1 MPINIVNVELFAE
14 LRQNYGYYVDKTEF
28 LVQFLQDPTNAT
40 RFRLPSSATLFTRP
54 RRFGKTMFMSMLAEF
69 FDVTKSSQQLFAGL
83 KVAENEKLCREWM
96 NQYPVIFLTLKEVEG
111 LTFEDALDEIR
122 TRMKNLYSDVEPM
135 LDRKKLRTADRD
147 VMDDILSAHAS
158 IRALR
163 ASLQTMSRI
172 LYALY
177 GKPVIILLD
186 EYDVPVAKA
195 AERGYYDEMI
205 LFMRIFLS
213 NALKTN
219 PYLKFGILTGAL
231 RITKESIFTGLN
243 NLDCFDIANPKY
255 ADVFGFTQY
264 EVDQLLSDAGL
275 EEKRDALREWYD
287 GYHFGDRSD
296 IYCPWSI
303 MKYLADVQSVPKE
316 KPKAYWVGTSGNE
329 LTKAF
334 LGRMPSTV
342 QDDIASL
349 TEGKTIAVAIKE
361 DLNYDQIYTK
371 EDNFW
376 TLLYLTGYL
385 TPSSDSAN
393 CVVSPGPGR
402 TILAIPN
409 REVKDV
415 FKSEINSWFSQMLPK
430 DKQEDFFKLFWK
442 GDAQNLE
449 KSLGTMLLTS
459 SSVQDYKYR
468 EHFYHSFLLGIFMLL
483 YPVTSNR
490 EAGEGF
496 FDLIVQDEREK
507 RAAVIEVKR
516 ADSKKELETEVEK
529 ALLQIE
535 ERQYDVELK
544 ARGYTQII
552 HWGMAFFKKSCKM
565 GVRCSS

>member
-1 MPINIVNVELFAE
+1 MSIKIQNTEKFDT
-14 LRQNYGYYVDKTEF
+14 LRKERGYYVDKTGF
-28 LVQFLQDPTNAT
+28 LEKFLESPADA
-40 RFRLPSSATLFTRP
+40 SLFTRP
-54 RRFGKTMFMSMLAEF
+54 RRFGKTLLMSMLASF
-69 FDVTKSSQQLFAGL
+69 FDITRNSQDLFAGL
-83 KVAENEKLCREWM
+83 KITENEKLCREWM
-96 NQYPVIFLTLKEVEG
+96 NQYPVIFLTFKEVEG
-111 LTFEDALDEIR
+111 FTFEDALDEIR

-147 VMDDILSAHAS
+147 ILDDILSAHAS
-158 IRALR
+158 IRSLR

-172 LYALY
+172 LSAQYE
-177 GKPVIILLD
+177 KPVIILLD

-195 AERGYYDEMI
+195 AKRGYYDEMI

-219 PYLKFGILTGAL
+219 DYLKFGILTGAL

-243 NLDCFDIANPKY
+243 NLDCFDIANPRY
-255 ADVFGFTQY
+255 ADVFGFTQD
-264 EVDQLLSDAGL
+264 EVNQLLADAGL
-275 EEKRDALREWYD
+275 EEKRNALREWYD

-303 MKYLADVQSVPKE
+303 MKYLADVQSVPE
-316 KPKAYWVGTSGNE
+316 AKPKAYWVGTSGNE

-334 LGRMPSTV
+334 LGRIPSTV

-349 TEGKTIAVAIKE
+349 TEGKTIAVEINEA
-361 DLNYDQIYTK
+361 LNYNQIYTA

-393 CVVSPGPGR
+393 CVVPPGPGR
-402 TILAIPN
+402 TVLAIPN

-415 FKSEINSWFSQMLPK
+415 FKSEIKSWFSQMLPK
-430 DKQEDFFKLFWK
+430 NKQQDFFELFWK
-442 GDAQNLE
+442 ADAQNLE
-449 KSLGTMLLTS
+449 KTLGTMLLTS

-468 EHFYHSFLLGIFMLL
+468 EHFYHSLLLGFFMLL

-490 EAGEGF
+490 ETGEGF
-496 FDLIVQDEREK
+496 YDLVVQDEREK

-516 ADSKKELETEVEK
+516 ADSEKELEASVEK
-529 ALLQIE
+529 ALTQVE

-544 ARGYTQII
+544 ARGYTTIY

-565 GVRCSS
+565 GYAASKRI

>member
-1 MPINIVNVELFAE
+1 MSIKIQNTEKFDT
-14 LRQNYGYYVDKTEF
+14 LRKERGYYVDKTGF
-28 LVQFLQDPTNAT
+28 LEKFLESPADA
-40 RFRLPSSATLFTRP
+40 SLFTRP
-54 RRFGKTMFMSMLAEF
+54 RRFGKTLLMSMLASF
-69 FDVTKSSQQLFAGL
+69 FDITRNSQDLFAGL
-83 KVAENEKLCREWM
+83 KITENEKLCREWM
-96 NQYPVIFLTLKEVEG
+96 NQYPVIFLTFKEVEG
-111 LTFEDALDEIR
+111 FTFEDALDEIR

-147 VMDDILSAHAS
+147 ILDDILSAHAS
-158 IRALR
+158 IRSLR

-172 LYALY
+172 LSAQYE
-177 GKPVIILLD
+177 KPVIILLD

-195 AERGYYDEMI
+195 AKRGYYDEMI

-219 PYLKFGILTGAL
+219 DYLKFGILTGAL

-243 NLDCFDIANPKY
+243 NLDCFDIANPRY
-255 ADVFGFTQY
+255 ADVFGFTQD
-264 EVDQLLSDAGL
+264 EVNQLLADAGL
-275 EEKRDALREWYD
+275 EEKRNALREWYD

-303 MKYLADVQSVPKE
+303 MKYLADVQSVPE
-316 KPKAYWVGTSGNE
+316 AKPKAYWVGTSGNE

-334 LGRMPSTV
+334 LGRIPSTV

-349 TEGKTIAVAIKE
+349 TEGKTIAVEINEA
-361 DLNYDQIYTK
+361 LNYNQIDTA

-393 CVVSPGPGR
+393 CVVPPGPGR
-402 TILAIPN
+402 TVLAIPN

-415 FKSEINSWFSQMLPK
+415 FKSEIKSWFSQMLPK
-430 DKQEDFFKLFWK
+430 NKQQDFFELFWK
-442 GDAQNLE
+442 ADAQNLE
-449 KSLGTMLLTS
+449 KTLGTMLLTS

-468 EHFYHSFLLGIFMLL
+468 EHFYHSLLLGFFMLL

-490 EAGEGF
+490 ETGEGF
-496 FDLIVQDEREK
+496 YDLVVQDEREK

-516 ADSKKELETEVEK
+516 ADSEKELEASVEK
-529 ALLQIE
+529 ALTQVE

-544 ARGYTQII
+544 ARGYTTIY

-565 GVRCSS
+565 GVRCE

>member
-1 MPINIVNVELFAE
+1 MSIKIQNTEKFDT
-14 LRQNYGYYVDKTEF
+14 LRKERGYYVDKTGF
-28 LVQFLQDPTNAT
+28 LEKFLESPADA
-40 RFRLPSSATLFTRP
+40 SLFTRP
-54 RRFGKTMFMSMLAEF
+54 RRFGKTLLMSMLASF
-69 FDVTKSSQQLFAGL
+69 FDITRNSQDLFAGL
-83 KVAENEKLCREWM
+83 KITENEKLCREWM
-96 NQYPVIFLTLKEVEG
+96 NQYPVIFLTFKEVEG
-111 LTFEDALDEIR
+111 FTFEDALDEIR

-147 VMDDILSAHAS
+147 ILDDILSAHAS
-158 IRALR
+158 IRSLR

-172 LYALY
+172 LSAQYE
-177 GKPVIILLD
+177 KPVIILLD

-195 AERGYYDEMI
+195 AKRGYYDEMI

-219 PYLKFGILTGAL
+219 DYLKFGILTGAL

-243 NLDCFDIANPKY
+243 NLDCFDIANPRY
-255 ADVFGFTQY
+255 ADVFGFTQD
-264 EVDQLLSDAGL
+264 EVNQLLADAGL
-275 EEKRDALREWYD
+275 EEKRNALREWYD

-303 MKYLADVQSVPKE
+303 MKYLADVQSVPE
-316 KPKAYWVGTSGNE
+316 AKPKAYWVGTSGNE

-334 LGRMPSTV
+334 LGRIPSTV

-349 TEGKTIAVAIKE
+349 TEGKTIAVEINEA
-361 DLNYDQIYTK
+361 LNYNQIYTA

-393 CVVSPGPGR
+393 CVVPPGPGR
-402 TILAIPN
+402 TVLAIPN

-415 FKSEINSWFSQMLPK
+415 FKSEIKSWFSQMLPK
-430 DKQEDFFKLFWK
+430 NKQQDFFELFWK
-442 GDAQNLE
+442 ADAQNLE
-449 KSLGTMLLTS
+449 KMLGTMLLTS

-468 EHFYHSFLLGIFMLL
+468 EHFYHSLLLGFFMLL

-490 EAGEGF
+490 ETGEGF
-496 FDLIVQDEREK
+496 YDLVVQDEREK

-516 ADSKKELETEVEK
+516 ADSEKELEASVEK
-529 ALLQIE
+529 ALTQVE

-544 ARGYTQII
+544 ARGYTTIY

-565 GVRCSS
+565 GVRCE

>member
-1 MPINIVNVELFAE
+1 MSIKIQNTEKFDT
-14 LRQNYGYYVDKTEF
+14 LRKERGYYVDKTGF
-28 LVQFLQDPTNAT
+28 LEKFLESPADA
-40 RFRLPSSATLFTRP
+40 SLFTRP
-54 RRFGKTMFMSMLAEF
+54 RRFGKTLLMSMLASF
-69 FDVTKSSQQLFAGL
+69 FDITRNSQDLYAGL
-83 KVAENEKLCREWM
+83 KINENEKLCREWM
-96 NQYPVIFLTLKEVEG
+96 NQYPVIFLTFKEVEG
-111 LTFEDALDEIR
+111 FTFEDALDEIR

-147 VMDDILSAHAS
+147 ILDDILSAHAS
-158 IRALR
+158 IRSLR

-172 LYALY
+172 LSAQYE
-177 GKPVIILLD
+177 KPVIILLD

-195 AERGYYDEMI
+195 AKRGYYDEMI

-219 PYLKFGILTGAL
+219 DYLKFGILTGAL

-243 NLDCFDIANPKY
+243 NLDCFDIANPRY
-255 ADVFGFTQY
+255 ADVFGFTQD
-264 EVDQLLSDAGL
+264 EVNQLLADAGL
-275 EEKRDALREWYD
+275 EEKRNALREWYD

-303 MKYLADVQSVPKE
+303 MKYLADVQSVPE
-316 KPKAYWVGTSGNE
+316 AKPKAYWVGTSGNE

-334 LGRMPSTV
+334 LGRIPSTV

-349 TEGKTIAVAIKE
+349 TEGKTIAVEINEA
-361 DLNYDQIYTK
+361 LNYNQIYTA

-393 CVVSPGPGR
+393 CVVPPGPGR
-402 TILAIPN
+402 TVLAIPN

-415 FKSEINSWFSQMLPK
+415 FKSEIKSWFSQMLPK
-430 DKQEDFFKLFWK
+430 NKQQDFFELFWK
-442 GDAQNLE
+442 ADAQNLE
-449 KSLGTMLLTS
+449 KTLGTMLLTS

-468 EHFYHSFLLGIFMLL
+468 EHFYHSLLLGFFMLL

-490 EAGEGF
+490 ETGEGF
-496 FDLIVQDEREK
+496 YDLVVQDEREK

-516 ADSKKELETEVEK
+516 ADSEKELEASVEK
-529 ALLQIE
+529 ALTQVE

-544 ARGYTQII
+544 ARGYTTIY

-565 GVRCSS
+565 GVRCE

>member
-1 MPINIVNVELFAE
+1 MSIKIQNTEKFDT
-14 LRQNYGYYVDKTEF
+14 LRKERGYYVDKTGF
-28 LVQFLQDPTNAT
+28 LEKFLESPADA
-40 RFRLPSSATLFTRP
+40 SLFTRP
-54 RRFGKTMFMSMLAEF
+54 RRFGKTLLMSMLASF
-69 FDVTKSSQQLFAGL
+69 FDITRNSQDLFAGL
-83 KVAENEKLCREWM
+83 KITENEKLCREWM
-96 NQYPVIFLTLKEVEG
+96 NQYPVIFLTFKEVEG
-111 LTFEDALDEIR
+111 FTFEDALDEIR

-147 VMDDILSAHAS
+147 ILDDILSAHAS
-158 IRALR
+158 IRSLR

-172 LYALY
+172 LSAQYE
-177 GKPVIILLD
+177 KPVIILLD

-195 AERGYYDEMI
+195 AKRGYYDEMI

-219 PYLKFGILTGAL
+219 DYLKFGILTGAL

-243 NLDCFDIANPKY
+243 NLDCFDIANPRY
-255 ADVFGFTQY
+255 ADVFGFTQD
-264 EVDQLLSDAGL
+264 EVNQLLADAGL
-275 EEKRDALREWYD
+275 EEKRNALREWYD

-303 MKYLADVQSVPKE
+303 MKYLADVQSVPE
-316 KPKAYWVGTSGNE
+316 AKPKAYWVGTSGNE

-334 LGRMPSTV
+334 LGRIPSTV

-349 TEGKTIAVAIKE
+349 TEGKTIAVEINEA
-361 DLNYDQIYTK
+361 LNYNQIYTA

-393 CVVSPGPGR
+393 CVVPPGPGR
-402 TILAIPN
+402 TVLAIPN

-415 FKSEINSWFSQMLPK
+415 FKSEIKSWFSQMLPK
-430 DKQEDFFKLFWK
+430 NKQQDFFELFWK
-442 GDAQNLE
+442 ADAQNLE
-449 KSLGTMLLTS
+449 KTLGTMLLTS

-468 EHFYHSFLLGIFMLL
+468 EHFYHSLLLGFFMLL

-490 EAGEGF
+490 ETGEGF
-496 FDLIVQDEREK
+496 YDLVVQDEREK

-516 ADSKKELETEVEK
+516 ADSEKELEASVEK
-529 ALLQIE
+529 ALTQVE

-544 ARGYTQII
+544 ARGYTTIY

-565 GVRCSS
+565 GVRCE